1 VIPRVWVCTDQP
13 LALEL
18 LSKPLHPL
26 LLLALLMLW
35 GFLKVAERPQ
45 AVTATLRALGV
56 LSGTLVFLAVAFF
69 AVAWFV
75 RSFFDPT
82 PLLSS
87 ARWAWAVAGPIAL
100 AVAIWRARG
109 ALVSQ
114 ANESPESGQAEN
126 PTTAEASPLAPAVV
140 IFLSCGL
147 SALIVAGYV
156 SPDANSEGL
165 SSIPYRLF
173 EWGVA
178 DELGPA
184 TDECLALRAIEYGTL
199 DRIGLEAMNEL
210 SFRKGAATAG
220 VRAQLDVLRA
230 HWPPPPKS
238 TTDTGIGFLLGILA
252 RYGDSSTVKAWE
264 KLNWRQTQ
272 DSKKPLEVL
281 TP

>member
-1 VIPRVWVCTDQP
+1 
-13 LALEL
+13 
-18 LSKPLHPL
+18 
-26 LLLALLMLW
+26 MLW
-35 GFLKVAERPQ
+35 GFLKVAERSR
-45 AVTATLRALGV
+45 AATATLRALGV

-82 PLLSS
+82 PVLSS

-100 AVAIWRARG
+100 AVAIWRARS

-114 ANESPESGQAEN
+114 ANDSPESGQAED
-126 PTTAEASPLAPAVV
+126 PTVETSPLVPAIV
-140 IFLSCGL
+140 IFLCFGL
-147 SALIVAGYV
+147 SALIVARYV

-199 DRIGLEAMNEL
+199 DRIGLEAMTEL

-220 VRAQLDVLRA
+220 IRAQLDVLHA

>member
-1 VIPRVWVCTDQP
+1 MIPRVWVCTEQP

-35 GFLKVAERPQ
+35 SFLKVAERSR
-45 AVTATLRALGV
+45 AATATLRALGV
-56 LSGTLVFLAVAFF
+56 LSGTLVFLALGFSV
-69 AVAWFV
+69 VAWFL

-100 AVAIWRARG
+100 AVALGRARST
-109 ALVSQ
+109 LVSQ
-114 ANESPESGQAEN
+114 ANGAPESGQPAD
-126 PTTAEASPLAPAVV
+126 PTTVEASPLVPTVV
-140 IFLSCGL
+140 IFLSLGL
-147 SALIVAGYV
+147 SAVIVAGSVFPY
-156 SPDANSEGL
+156 ANSDGL
-165 SSIPYRLF
+165 PSIPYRLF

-199 DRIGLEAMNEL
+199 DRIGREAMSEL
-210 SFRKGAATAG
+210 SIRKGAAPG
-220 VRAQLDVLRA
+220 IRAQLDVLRA

-238 TTDTGIGFLLGILA
+238 TTDTGIAFLLGILA

-264 KLNWRQTQ
+264 KLDWRQTQ

>member
-1 VIPRVWVCTDQP
+1 
-13 LALEL
+13 
-18 LSKPLHPL
+18 
-26 LLLALLMLW
+26 MLW
-35 GFLKVAERPQ
+35 GFLKVAERPR

-69 AVAWFV
+69 AVAWFL

-82 PLLSS
+82 PVLSS

-100 AVAIWRARG
+100 AVAIWRARST
-109 ALVSQ
+109 LVFQ
-114 ANESPESGQAEN
+114 ANDSPESGQAED
-126 PTTAEASPLAPAVV
+126 PTTMEASPLVPAVV
-140 IFLSCGL
+140 IFLSFGL
-147 SALIVAGYV
+147 SALIVAGYG

-210 SFRKGAATAG
+210 SFRKGAAAAG

-238 TTDTGIGFLLGILA
+238 TTDTGIEFLLGVLA
-252 RYGDSSTVKAWE
+252 RYGDTSTVKAWE
-264 KLNWRQTQ
+264 KLDWRQTQ